1 MKTQMYLEATGGDLS
16 AGAMCENAVMRPIK
30 PAILPVV
37 KAFLKADA
45 NFQIE
50 ADINP
55 CSDEAVL
62 AMNMFYAAY
71 EMLIDLGFFE
81 SKYDA
86 RTAWKI
92 TYKEVD

>member
-1 MKTQMYLEATGGDLS
+1 MYLEAIGGDLS
-16 AGAMCENAVMRPIK
+16 AGAMCENAKMIPIK
-30 PAILPVV
+30 LAYLPVV

-45 NFQIE
+45 NFKIE

-62 AMNMFYAAY
+62 ALNMLYAACD
-71 EMLIDLGFFE
+71 MLIDLGFFE

-86 RTAWKI
+86 RTTWKI
-92 TYKEVD
+92 TYKEVA